1 LARVA
6 IIDDHPFFRLGA
18 EAALRA
24 AGHEV
29 VASTG
34 DCLAAIE
41 TINQSDPQIVLLD
54 HRIAP
59 VSGASILS
67 NLRQRGDERP
77 VIVLTNELGDEALL
91 QVMRSRVNGIVF
103 KHCPQE
109 GLFKAIEQVLA
120 GGRSIDGKLIDKA
133 LALNSAPN
141 NESGLKDL
149 TDREM
154 AVAKLIAKGLRN
166 RQIGEELGMTEGTV
180 KVYLHN
186 IYRKLGL
193 ANRTELALVIEAT
206 ANSPH

>member
-18 EAALRA
+18 EAALRE

-34 DCLAAIE
+34 DCQAAIE

-54 HRIAP
+54 QRMAP

-67 NLRQRGDERP
+67 TMRQRGDERP
-77 VIVLTNELGDEALL
+77 VIVLTNELGDEALI

-103 KHCPQE
+103 KHCPQDS
-109 GLFKAIEQVLA
+109 LFKAIEQVLS

-133 LALNSAPN
+133 LALSSVSSAD
-141 NESGLKDL
+141 SDIQGL
-149 TDREM
+149 TVRET

-166 RQIGEELGMTEGTV
+166 RQIGEELGMTEGTI

-193 ANRTELALVIEAT
+193 ANRTELALVIKAT
-206 ANSPH
+206 ANNPR

>member
-1 LARVA
+1 M
-6 IIDDHPFFRLGA
+6 
-18 EAALRA
+18 
-24 AGHEV
+24 

-54 HRIAP
+54 HRMAP

-109 GLFKAIEQVLA
+109 SLFKAIEQVLA

-133 LALNSAPN
+133 LALSSAPN

-166 RQIGEELGMTEGTV
+166 RQVGEELGMTEGTV

-193 ANRTELALVIEAT
+193 ANRTELALVIDAA